1 MDLPYRSDIPC
12 LGIVPK
18 ERKSV
23 FQRHSWTPNFIATL
37 LTMAKVLNQP
47 FFPRDRQVNKE
58 NVVSTYSDIIQ
69 TFKKRN
75 LAICYLDD
83 VMLSQISQTQKDK
96 YYIITHV

>member
-1 MDLPYRSDIPC
+1 MDLPYHSDIPC

-23 FQRHSWTPNFIATL
+23 FQRHTWTPNFIATL

-47 FFPRDRQVNKE
+47 LFPHDRQVNKE